1 MARRARMVRMLTW
14 GLGGV
19 VLGVLIVLLV
29 ANIAARTDRGRA
41 FVLQRTLSALGANVR
56 GGKLLI
62 ARIDGNL
69 FEGATVYGLSLVDNQ
84 GRPFV
89 VADSAFLDYRVTTLL
104 SPRIHITRATLYDPE
119 IYVFKL
125 PGDTLWNYQAIF
137 ADTTQRDPSKPKIER
152 ATLLDT
158 IRMVNGLVRLQ
169 TPWSPDTTLSP
180 RAQRA
185 MVREALSDTSLALVD
200 SVAGGFIRTMNFTRL
215 NGRITRVRF
224 APGSTNGSRLHIDS
238 LRGTAQIFRDT
249 VRFNQVQGQVALLR
263 AHVELDAPVISLPGS
278 LLSLSGVVRTD
289 SFPEWFDAREAP
301 MYDLAFRTDSVA
313 FRDLL
318 WLYPRFP
325 AEARG
330 KLSLRIEHRP
340 EGMMFLGRDADLRAR
355 GTHITGDFG
364 MILGD
369 TLRFVDV
376 DLEAEPVNTA
386 TVERM
391 LPEGLPVAGLRLGGV
406 QIQGN
411 AASPSRTRAEEE
423 AEDEIAGAER
433 ARERAAEQ
441 PAASPAPRPAQRP
454 VQGPPRQR
462 AEPAQPPAPVR
473 PAAPPAQRPATRPA
487 DPPPVVRPGAEP
499 GSASEAEALERLR
512 AQQEAEARARAE
524 REKGRVP
531 RR

>member
-1 MARRARMVRMLTW
+1 MARRARMTRMLTW

-19 VLGVLIVLLV
+19 ALGVLIVLLV
-29 ANIAARTDRGRA
+29 ANVAARTDRGRA

-62 ARIDGNL
+62 TRIDGNL
-69 FEGATVYGLSLVDNQ
+69 FEGATVHGLSLVDNQ
-84 GRPFV
+84 GRPFL

-104 SPRIHITRATLYDPE
+104 SPRIHITQATLYDPE

-137 ADTTQRDPSKPKIER
+137 ADTTQRDPNKPKIER

-158 IRMVNGLVRLQ
+158 IRMVNGVVRLQ

-200 SVAGGFIRTMNFTRL
+200 SVAGGFIRTMNFMRL
-215 NGRITRVRF
+215 TGRMTRVRF

-263 AHVELDAPVISLPGS
+263 AHVELDAPVIALPGS
-278 LLSLSGVVRTD
+278 LLSMSGVVRTD
-289 SFPEWFDAREAP
+289 SFPEWFDEREAP

-313 FRDLL
+313 FRDLQ

-376 DLEAEPVNTA
+376 DLEAEPVNMA

-391 LPEGLPVAGLRLGGV
+391 LPEGLPVQGLRLGGV
-406 QIQGN
+406 QITG
-411 AASPSRTRAEEE
+411 APAGAGRTQAEAE
-423 AEDEIAGAER
+423 AEDEIAEAEQAR
-433 ARERAAEQ
+433 ARAAGR
-441 PAASPAPRPAQRP
+441 PAVRPTQPAPRPVPRPVQRPQQPAQPAQRP
-454 VQGPPRQR
+454 T
-462 AEPAQPPAPVR
+462 E
-473 PAAPPAQRPATRPA
+473 PAQRPAPRPA

-512 AQQEAEARARAE
+512 VQQEAEARARAE

>member
-1 MARRARMVRMLTW
+1 MARRARTVRMLTW

-19 VLGVLIVLLV
+19 ALGVLLVLLLLNV
-29 ANIAARTDRGRA
+29 VARTERGHE
-41 FVLQRTLSALGANVR
+41 FVLQRTMTALGNTMH
-56 GGKLLI
+56 GGKLSI
-62 ARIDGNL
+62 ERIEGNL
-69 FEGATVYGLSLVDNQ
+69 FEGAKVYGLSLVDTQ

-119 IYVFKL
+119 VYVFKL
-125 PGDTLWNYQAIF
+125 PGDSLWNYQAIF
-137 ADTTQRDPSKPKIER
+137 ADTTERDPDHPRIER

-185 MVREALSDTSLALVD
+185 MVADALSDTSLVLID

-215 NGRITRVRF
+215 NGRMTRVRF
-224 APGSTNGSRLHIDS
+224 APGTTNGSRLHVDS

-249 VRFNQVQGQVALLR
+249 VSFKQIQAQVALLR
-263 AHVELDAPVISLPGS
+263 AHVELDVPVISLAGS

-289 SFPEWFDAREAP
+289 SFPAWFDEDEAP

-313 FRDLL
+313 FRDLQ

-325 AEARG
+325 DEARG
-330 KLSLRIEHRP
+330 RLSLRIEHRP
-340 EGMMFLGRDADLRAR
+340 GGMMFLGRDVDLRAR
-355 GTHITGDFG
+355 GTHIFGDFG

-376 DLEAEPVNTA
+376 DLEADPVNIA

-391 LPEGLPVAGLRLGGV
+391 LPDGLPVQGLRLGGAE
-406 QIQGN
+406 IRGGP
-411 AASPSRTRAEEE
+411 AGAGRTRAEEE
-423 AEDEIAGAER
+423 AEDEIAEAER
-433 ARERAAEQ
+433 AEERAGIQ
-441 PAASPAPRPAQRP
+441 PAERPAQRP
-454 VQGPPRQR
+454 
-462 AEPAQPPAPVR
+462 ATPAQRPSTR
-473 PAAPPAQRPATRPA
+473 PAAPPAQRPAPRPA
-487 DPPPVVRPGAEP
+487 QPAPQTVPPLRPGGEP
-499 GSASEAEALERLR
+499 GSATEAEALERAR
-512 AQQEAEARARAE
+512 AAREAEARARAAQDSS
-524 REKGRVP
+524 RA
-531 RR
+531 RRP